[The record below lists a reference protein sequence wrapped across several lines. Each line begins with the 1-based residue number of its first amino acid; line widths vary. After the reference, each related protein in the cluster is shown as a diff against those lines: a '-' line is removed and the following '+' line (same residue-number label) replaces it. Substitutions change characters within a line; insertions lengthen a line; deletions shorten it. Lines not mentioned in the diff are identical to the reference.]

1 VGEKANEK
9 GKSKKGQTRIR
20 VVLLCWMKK
29 TQQSRKLK
37 DRQLYSLGTRIVEER
52 RTGEGKVEES
62 GNSTTQLFGM
72 FHGAG
77 RKRKRCSRNSCQH
90 SSGGVGKHPF
100 PFMKTCCHTCFRSC
114 HGCTWEK
121 HVAGLCLASCLT
133 IKKCNMPGG

>member
-52 RTGEGKVEES
+52 RTGEGKVEE
-62 GNSTTQLFGM
+62 
-72 FHGAG
+72 
-77 RKRKRCSRNSCQH
+77 
-90 SSGGVGKHPF
+90 GVGI
-100 PFMKTCCHTCFRSC
+100 
-114 HGCTWEK
+114 
-121 HVAGLCLASCLT
+121 ALLSCLECST
-133 IKKCNMPGG
+133 VFFSLLSNDVIYFSMRFCFWRQKNKKTKKKQFAFLFLSFLPPSSSSQGISYLAPEQQSSACSWEF